1 MRLLPRVLRPCSLSA
16 LLAPVLIALCFGSLQ
31 TSATAAESLSKTLS
45 KTKAQPHVHVVGQ
58 PCTECAN
65 ALRAQQIARLRYLIY
80 FRSGHRLEMAR
91 LDSEIRL
98 VQAQLR
104 SAKKVNADYK
114 RLNGYWTRHSRP
126 FPVTEERSHL
136 AVVDLDLRLKL
147 LRKERL
153 YAIQDHQLKIRLRR
167 LEIEQLVSALKNPIA
182 VTTL

>member
-16 LLAPVLIALCFGSLQ
+16 LIAPVLISLCFGSLQ
-31 TSATAAESLSKTLS
+31 TWVTAAESLSKA
-45 KTKAQPHVHVVGQ
+45 KAQPHVHVVGQ

-65 ALRAQQIARLRYLIY
+65 ALRAQQIACLRYLIY

-114 RLNGYWTRHSRP
+114 RLNGYWTRHGRP
-126 FPVTEERSHL
+126 FPVTEQRSHL

-167 LEIEQLVSALKNPIA
+167 LEIEQLVSALKKPIA